1 MLNVSGFK
9 SLKIAK
15 DLDLRSVKLH
25 TTHFF
30 NDLINEIK
38 NEFQNLYFSIGGIH
52 LGEIKKTLSKNTIL
66 IKRNL
71 EIESILLMVFNQTL
85 LLLKRIIF

>member
-30 NDLINEIK
+30 L
-38 NEFQNLYFSIGGIH
+38 
-52 LGEIKKTLSKNTIL
+52 TI
-66 IKRNL
+66 
-71 EIESILLMVFNQTL
+71 
-85 LLLKRIIF
+85 